1 MTGSPGAGAG
11 PAGVPG
17 PTGVPGSAGLTAA
30 GGRGTAIRVLIA
42 DDEPLIRAGIRMIL
56 TSDREI
62 EVVAE
67 AANGREA
74 VDLARSHGVDVVL
87 LDIQMPVMDGLT
99 ALGELRRATPT
110 ARVIVLTTFGERE
123 NVLRAL
129 EYGGAGF
136 LLKDTAPAELIRAV
150 RAAAAGD
157 AYLSPGATRHVVDQL
172 ASGRVAARGEEA
184 RARVAGLSGREREV
198 LALLGEGL
206 SNADAGR
213 RLHMSE
219 ATVKTYVSR
228 ILAKL
233 ECENRVQAALLARDA
248 GL

>member
-1 MTGSPGAGAG
+1 MTAE
-11 PAGVPG
+11 V
-17 PTGVPGSAGLTAA
+17 
-30 GGRGTAIRVLIA
+30 IRVVIA

-56 TSDREI
+56 TSAPDI

-74 VDLARSHGVDVVL
+74 VDLARSHAPDVML

-99 ALGELRRATPT
+99 ALGELRRTVPQVRAL
-110 ARVIVLTTFGERE
+110 ILTTFGEKE

-129 EYGGAGF
+129 GEGGAGF
-136 LLKDTAPAELIRAV
+136 LLKDSAPGELIGAV

-172 ASGRVAARGEEA
+172 ASGKAAVRGELA
-184 RARVAGLSGREREV
+184 RRQVAELSERERGV

-206 SNADAGR
+206 SNAEAGR

-233 ECENRVQAALLARDA
+233 DCENRVQAALLARDA

>member
-1 MTGSPGAGAG
+1 MTAE
-11 PAGVPG
+11 V
-17 PTGVPGSAGLTAA
+17 
-30 GGRGTAIRVLIA
+30 IRVVIA

-56 TSDREI
+56 TSAPDI

-74 VDLARSHGVDVVL
+74 VELARSHAPDVML

-99 ALGELRRATPT
+99 ALGELRRAVPQVR
-110 ARVIVLTTFGERE
+110 ALILTTFGEKE

-129 EYGGAGF
+129 GQGGAGF
-136 LLKDTAPAELIRAV
+136 LLKDSAPGELIGAV
-150 RAAAAGD
+150 RAAAGGD

-172 ASGRVAARGEEA
+172 ASGRAAVRGEEA
-184 RARVAGLSGREREV
+184 RRQVAALSERERGV

-233 ECENRVQAALLARDA
+233 GCENRVQAALLARDA

>member
-1 MTGSPGAGAG
+1 MAGQ
-11 PAGVPG
+11 P
-17 PTGVPGSAGLTAA
+17 
-30 GGRGTAIRVLIA
+30 IRVVIA

-56 TSDREI
+56 NSDPEI
-62 EVVAE
+62 QVVGE
-67 AANGREA
+67 AADGRAA
-74 VDLARSHGVDVVL
+74 VDAARAHAADVVL
-87 LDIQMPVMDGLT
+87 LDIQMPVLDGLS
-99 ALGELRRATPT
+99 ALPELRRAAPA
-110 ARVIVLTTFGERE
+110 ARVVVLTTFGERE

-136 LLKDTAPAELIRAV
+136 LLKDTAPAELIGAV

-157 AYLSPGATRHVVDQL
+157 AYLSPAATRHVVERL
-172 ASGRVAARGEEA
+172 AKGREAARAEEARGRVAA
-184 RARVAGLSGREREV
+184 LSEKERDV

-219 ATVKTYVSR
+219 GTVKTYVSR

-233 ECENRVQAALLARDA
+233 DCENRVQAALLARDA

>member
-1 MTGSPGAGAG
+1 M
-11 PAGVPG
+11 
-17 PTGVPGSAGLTAA
+17 
-30 GGRGTAIRVLIA
+30 IKVLVT

-56 TSDREI
+56 TSADDI
-62 EVVAE
+62 DVVAE

-74 VDLARSHGVDVVL
+74 VELARAQRVDVVL

-99 ALGELRRATPT
+99 ALAELRRAAPE
-110 ARVIVLTTFGERE
+110 ARVLILTTFGEQQ

-129 EYGGAGF
+129 AEGSAGF
-136 LLKDTAPAELIRAV
+136 LLKDSAPAELMRAV

-157 AYLSPGATRHVVDQL
+157 AYLSPGATRHVVDSL
-172 ASGRVAARGEEA
+172 ASGQNARRSEQA
-184 RARVAGLSGREREV
+184 RRRLESLSDRELEV

-206 SNADAGR
+206 SNADAGQR
-213 RLHMSE
+213 IHMSE

-233 ECENRVQAALLARDA
+233 GCENRVQAALLARDA
-248 GL
+248 GLGT

>member
-1 MTGSPGAGAG
+1 MAGQ
-11 PAGVPG
+11 
-17 PTGVPGSAGLTAA
+17 
-30 GGRGTAIRVLIA
+30 RIRVVIA

-56 TSDREI
+56 TSDEDI
-62 EVVAE
+62 QVVAE

-74 VDLARSHGVDVVL
+74 IERVRAHAADVVL
-87 LDIQMPVMDGLT
+87 LDIQMPVLDGLS
-99 ALGELRRATPT
+99 ALPELRRAAPST
-110 ARVIVLTTFGERE
+110 RVIVLTTFGERE

-129 EYGGAGF
+129 EHGGAGF

-157 AYLSPGATRHVVDQL
+157 AYLSPAATRHVVEQL
-172 ASGRVAARGEEA
+172 ASGREVARAEQARGRVAA
-184 RARVAGLSGREREV
+184 LSEKEREV

-233 ECENRVQAALLARDA
+233 GCENRVQAALLARDA

>member
-1 MTGSPGAGAG
+1 M
-11 PAGVPG
+11 
-17 PTGVPGSAGLTAA
+17 
-30 GGRGTAIRVLIA
+30 IRVIVA
-42 DDEPLIRAGIRMIL
+42 DDEPLIRAGIKMIL
-56 TSDREI
+56 TSADDI

-74 VDLARSHGVDVVL
+74 VELARRHRADVAL
-87 LDIQMPVMDGLT
+87 LDIRMPVMDGLT
-99 ALGELRRATPT
+99 ALGELGRAVPGTR
-110 ARVIVLTTFGERE
+110 ALILTTFGERD

-129 EYGGAGF
+129 RQGGAGF
-136 LLKDTAPAELIRAV
+136 LLKDSAPSELIGAV

-157 AYLSPGATRHVVDQL
+157 AYLSPAATRHVVDSL
-172 ASGRVAARGEEA
+172 AGGAAATRAEEA
-184 RARVAGLSGREREV
+184 RQRVAVLGDREREV

-233 ECENRVQAALLARDA
+233 ACDNRVQAALLARDA
-248 GL
+248 GLGS

>member
-1 MTGSPGAGAG
+1 MT
-11 PAGVPG
+11 VPH
-17 PTGVPGSAGLTAA
+17 
-30 GGRGTAIRVLIA
+30 IRVVIA

-56 TSDREI
+56 TSDRAI

-74 VDLARSHGVDVVL
+74 VELARLHAPDVVL
-87 LDIQMPVMDGLT
+87 LDLQMPVMDGLT
-99 ALGELRRATPT
+99 ALAELGRAVPA

-129 EYGGAGF
+129 ESGGAGF
-136 LLKDTAPAELIRAV
+136 LLKDSAPAELIRAV

-157 AYLSPGATRHVVDQL
+157 AYLSPGATRHVVEQL
-172 ASGRVAARGEEA
+172 ASGRAPARAEEA
-184 RARVAGLSGREREV
+184 RRLVTALSGRERDV

-233 ECENRVQAALLARDA
+233 GCENRVQAALLARDA
-248 GL
+248 AL

>member
-1 MTGSPGAGAG
+1 MTGPG
-11 PAGVPG
+11 G
-17 PTGVPGSAGLTAA
+17 PTGPVGAHGV
-30 GGRGTAIRVLIA
+30 RIKVVIA

-56 TSDREI
+56 TSDPAI
-62 EVVAE
+62 EVVSE

-74 VDLARSHGVDVVL
+74 IEAARAHGADVVL

-99 ALGELRRATPT
+99 ALAELRRSTPA
-110 ARVIVLTTFGERE
+110 ARVIILTTFGERE

-129 EYGGAGF
+129 EHGGAGF
-136 LLKDTAPAELIRAV
+136 LLKDTAPAELIAAV

-172 ASGRVAARGEEA
+172 ATGRAAARGEEA
-184 RARVAGLSGREREV
+184 RRRVEVLSARERDV

-206 SNADAGR
+206 SNADAGK

>member
-1 MTGSPGAGAG
+1 MAGQ
-11 PAGVPG
+11 P
-17 PTGVPGSAGLTAA
+17 
-30 GGRGTAIRVLIA
+30 IRVVIA

-56 TSDREI
+56 TSDPAI
-62 EVVAE
+62 VVVAE

-74 VDLARSHGVDVVL
+74 VDAARAHAADVVL
-87 LDIQMPVMDGLT
+87 LDIQMPVLDGLS
-99 ALGELRRATPT
+99 ALPELRRAAPA
-110 ARVIVLTTFGERE
+110 ARVIVLTTFGERD
-123 NVLRAL
+123 NVLRTL
-129 EYGGAGF
+129 EHGGAGF

-157 AYLSPGATRHVVDQL
+157 AYLSPAATRHVVERL
-172 ASGRVAARGEEA
+172 ATGREAARAEEA
-184 RARVAGLSGREREV
+184 RGRVAGLSEKERDV

-206 SNADAGR
+206 SNADAGK

-233 ECENRVQAALLARDA
+233 DCENRVQAALLARDA

>member
-1 MTGSPGAGAG
+1 
-11 PAGVPG
+11 
-17 PTGVPGSAGLTAA
+17 
-30 GGRGTAIRVLIA
+30 
-42 DDEPLIRAGIRMIL
+42 MIL
-56 TSDREI
+56 TSDPQI

-67 AANGREA
+67 AVNGREA
-74 VDLARSHGVDVVL
+74 IDLARAHAADVVL
-87 LDIQMPVMDGLT
+87 LDIQMPVLDGLS
-99 ALGELRRATPT
+99 ALPELRRAAPMTK
-110 ARVIVLTTFGERE
+110 VIVLTTFGERE

-129 EYGGAGF
+129 EHGGAGF

-157 AYLSPGATRHVVDQL
+157 AYLSPAATRHVVEQL
-172 ASGRVAARGEEA
+172 ASGREAARAEEA
-184 RARVAGLSGREREV
+184 RRRLTALSEREREV

-233 ECENRVQAALLARDA
+233 NCENRVQAALLARDA
-248 GL
+248 RL

>member
-1 MTGSPGAGAG
+1 MTAE
-11 PAGVPG
+11 V
-17 PTGVPGSAGLTAA
+17 
-30 GGRGTAIRVLIA
+30 IRVVIA

-56 TSDREI
+56 TSAPDI

-74 VDLARSHGVDVVL
+74 VELARSHAPAVML

-99 ALGELRRATPT
+99 ALAELRRAAPEVR
-110 ARVIVLTTFGERE
+110 ALILTTFGEKE

-129 EYGGAGF
+129 GQGGAGF
-136 LLKDTAPAELIRAV
+136 LLKDSAPGELIGAV

-172 ASGRVAARGEEA
+172 ASGKAAARGEEA
-184 RARVAGLSGREREV
+184 RRRVAELSERERGV

-206 SNADAGR
+206 SNAEAGR

-233 ECENRVQAALLARDA
+233 GCENRVQAALLARDA

>member
-1 MTGSPGAGAG
+1 M
-11 PAGVPG
+11 
-17 PTGVPGSAGLTAA
+17 
-30 GGRGTAIRVLIA
+30 IRVVIA

-56 TSDREI
+56 TSAPDI

-74 VDLARSHGVDVVL
+74 VESALAHAPDVVL

-99 ALGELRRATPT
+99 ALAELGRAVPGVR
-110 ARVIVLTTFGERE
+110 ALILTTFGEKE

-129 EYGGAGF
+129 GRGSAGF
-136 LLKDTAPAELIRAV
+136 LLKDSAPGELIGAV

-172 ASGRVAARGEEA
+172 ASGKAVARGEQA
-184 RARVAGLSGREREV
+184 RRQVAELSERERGV

-233 ECENRVQAALLARDA
+233 GCDNRVQAALLARDA

>member
-1 MTGSPGAGAG
+1 M
-11 PAGVPG
+11 
-17 PTGVPGSAGLTAA
+17 
-30 GGRGTAIRVLIA
+30 IA

-56 TSDREI
+56 TSDQEI

-67 AANGREA
+67 AVNGREA
-74 VDLARSHGVDVVL
+74 VDLARAHAADVVL
-87 LDIQMPVMDGLT
+87 LDIQMPVLEGLS
-99 ALGELRRATPT
+99 ALPELRRAAPST
-110 ARVIVLTTFGERE
+110 RVIVLTTFGERE

-157 AYLSPGATRHVVDQL
+157 AYLSPAATRHVVEQL
-172 ASGRVAARGEEA
+172 ASGREAARAEEA
-184 RARVAGLSGREREV
+184 RARLTALSERERQV

-233 ECENRVQAALLARDA
+233 GCENRVQAALLARDA

>member
-1 MTGSPGAGAG
+1 MTAE
-11 PAGVPG
+11 V
-17 PTGVPGSAGLTAA
+17 
-30 GGRGTAIRVLIA
+30 IRVVIA

-56 TSDREI
+56 TSATDI

-74 VDLARSHGVDVVL
+74 VDLARSHAPDVVL

-99 ALGELRRATPT
+99 ALGELRRAVPEVR
-110 ARVIVLTTFGERE
+110 ALILTTFGEKE

-129 EYGGAGF
+129 GEGGAGF
-136 LLKDTAPAELIRAV
+136 LLKDSAPGELIGAV

-172 ASGRVAARGEEA
+172 ASGKAAVRGEAAR
-184 RARVAGLSGREREV
+184 RQVAELSERERGV

-233 ECENRVQAALLARDA
+233 DCDNRVQAALLARDA

>member
-1 MTGSPGAGAG
+1 MTAE
-11 PAGVPG
+11 V
-17 PTGVPGSAGLTAA
+17 
-30 GGRGTAIRVLIA
+30 IRVVIA

-56 TSDREI
+56 TSASDI

-67 AANGREA
+67 AANGKEA
-74 VDLARSHGVDVVL
+74 VDLARSHAPDVML
-87 LDIQMPVMDGLT
+87 LDIQMPVMDGLS
-99 ALGELRRATPT
+99 ALGELRRAVPQVR
-110 ARVIVLTTFGERE
+110 ALILTTFGEKE

-129 EYGGAGF
+129 GEGGAGF
-136 LLKDTAPAELIRAV
+136 LLKDSAPGELIGAV

-172 ASGRVAARGEEA
+172 ASGKAAVRGEVA
-184 RARVAGLSGREREV
+184 RRQVAELSDRERGV

-206 SNADAGR
+206 SNAEAGR

-233 ECENRVQAALLARDA
+233 DCENRVQAALLARDA

>member
-1 MTGSPGAGAG
+1 MAGQ
-11 PAGVPG
+11 P
-17 PTGVPGSAGLTAA
+17 
-30 GGRGTAIRVLIA
+30 IRVVIA

-56 TSDREI
+56 ISDPEI
-62 EVVAE
+62 EVVGE
-67 AANGREA
+67 AADGREA
-74 VDLARSHGVDVVL
+74 VEAARAHAADVVL
-87 LDIQMPVMDGLT
+87 LDIQMPVLDGLS
-99 ALGELRRATPT
+99 ALPELRRAAPA

-129 EYGGAGF
+129 EHGGAGF

-157 AYLSPGATRHVVDQL
+157 AYLSPAATRHVVERL
-172 ASGRVAARGEEA
+172 AMGREVERAEQA
-184 RARVAGLSGREREV
+184 RARVAALSEKERDV

-206 SNADAGR
+206 SNADAGK

-233 ECENRVQAALLARDA
+233 DCENRVQAALLARDA

>member
-1 MTGSPGAGAG
+1 MTGS
-11 PAGVPG
+11 
-17 PTGVPGSAGLTAA
+17 L
-30 GGRGTAIRVLIA
+30 IRVVIA

-74 VDLARSHGVDVVL
+74 IDLALSHSADVVL

-99 ALGELRRATPT
+99 ALGELRRSLPA
-110 ARVIVLTTFGERE
+110 ARAIVLTTFGERE

-129 EYGGAGF
+129 EGGGAGF

-172 ASGRVAARGEEA
+172 SSGRAAARGEEA

>member
-1 MTGSPGAGAG
+1 MTGQ
-11 PAGVPG
+11 
-17 PTGVPGSAGLTAA
+17 
-30 GGRGTAIRVLIA
+30 RIRVVIA

-56 TSDREI
+56 TSDQDI
-62 EVVAE
+62 QVVAE

-74 VDLARSHGVDVVL
+74 VEQARAHTADVVL
-87 LDIQMPVMDGLT
+87 LDIQMPVLDGLS
-99 ALGELRRATPT
+99 ALPELRRAAPSTK
-110 ARVIVLTTFGERE
+110 VIVLTTFGERD

-129 EYGGAGF
+129 EHGGAGF

-157 AYLSPGATRHVVDQL
+157 AYLSPAATRHVVEQL
-172 ASGRVAARGEEA
+172 ASGREVTRAEQARTRVAA
-184 RARVAGLSGREREV
+184 LSEKEREV

-233 ECENRVQAALLARDA
+233 GCDNRVQAALLARDA

>member
-1 MTGSPGAGAG
+1 M
-11 PAGVPG
+11 
-17 PTGVPGSAGLTAA
+17 
-30 GGRGTAIRVLIA
+30 IA

-56 TSDREI
+56 ISDPDI
-62 EVVAE
+62 QVVGE
-67 AANGREA
+67 AADGRAAVEA
-74 VDLARSHGVDVVL
+74 ARAHAADVVL
-87 LDIQMPVMDGLT
+87 LDIQMPVLDGLS
-99 ALGELRRATPT
+99 ALPELRRVAPA

-129 EYGGAGF
+129 EHGGAGF

-157 AYLSPGATRHVVDQL
+157 AYLSPAATRHVVERL
-172 ASGRVAARGEEA
+172 ATGREAARSEQARVRVAA
-184 RARVAGLSGREREV
+184 LSEKEREV
-198 LALLGEGL
+198 LAVLGEGL

-233 ECENRVQAALLARDA
+233 DCENRVQAALLARDA

>member
-1 MTGSPGAGAG
+1 MTAE
-11 PAGVPG
+11 V
-17 PTGVPGSAGLTAA
+17 
-30 GGRGTAIRVLIA
+30 IRVVIA

-56 TSDREI
+56 TSAPDI

-74 VDLARSHGVDVVL
+74 VELARLHAPGVML

-99 ALGELRRATPT
+99 ALGELRRAAPEVR
-110 ARVIVLTTFGERE
+110 ALILTTFGEKE

-129 EYGGAGF
+129 GQGGAGF
-136 LLKDTAPAELIRAV
+136 LLKDSAPGELIGAV

-157 AYLSPGATRHVVDQL
+157 AYLSPGAARHVVDQL
-172 ASGRVAARGEEA
+172 ASGKAAVRGEEA
-184 RARVAGLSGREREV
+184 RRQVAELSERERGV

-233 ECENRVQAALLARDA
+233 DCENRVQAALLARDA

>member
-1 MTGSPGAGAG
+1 M
-11 PAGVPG
+11 
-17 PTGVPGSAGLTAA
+17 
-30 GGRGTAIRVLIA
+30 IRVVIA

-56 TSDREI
+56 TSAPDI

-67 AANGREA
+67 AANGKEA
-74 VDLARSHGVDVVL
+74 VDLARSHAPDVML
-87 LDIQMPVMDGLT
+87 LDIQMPVMDGLS
-99 ALGELRRATPT
+99 ALGELRRAVPEVR
-110 ARVIVLTTFGERE
+110 ALILTTFGEKE

-129 EYGGAGF
+129 GEGGAGF
-136 LLKDTAPAELIRAV
+136 LLKDSAPGELIGAV

-172 ASGRVAARGEEA
+172 ASGKAAARGEVA
-184 RARVAGLSGREREV
+184 RRQVAELSDRERGV

-206 SNADAGR
+206 SNAEAGR

-233 ECENRVQAALLARDA
+233 DCENRVQAALLARDA

>member
-1 MTGSPGAGAG
+1 MAGQ
-11 PAGVPG
+11 P
-17 PTGVPGSAGLTAA
+17 
-30 GGRGTAIRVLIA
+30 IRVVIA

-56 TSDREI
+56 TSDPEI

-74 VDLARSHGVDVVL
+74 VEATRAHAADVVL
-87 LDIQMPVMDGLT
+87 LDIQMPVLDGLS
-99 ALGELRRATPT
+99 ALPELRRAAPA
-110 ARVIVLTTFGERE
+110 ARVIVLTTFGERD
-123 NVLRAL
+123 NVLRTL
-129 EYGGAGF
+129 EHGGAGF

-157 AYLSPGATRHVVDQL
+157 AYLSPAATRHVVERL
-172 ASGRVAARGEEA
+172 ATGREAARAEEA
-184 RARVAGLSGREREV
+184 RGRVAGLSEKERDV

-206 SNADAGR
+206 SNADAGK

-233 ECENRVQAALLARDA
+233 DCENRVQAALLARDA

>member
-1 MTGSPGAGAG
+1 MTGP
-11 PAGVPG
+11 
-17 PTGVPGSAGLTAA
+17 
-30 GGRGTAIRVLIA
+30 RVRVVIA

-56 TSDREI
+56 TSDRGI

-74 VDLARSHGVDVVL
+74 VELARSHAADVVL
-87 LDIQMPVMDGLT
+87 LDLQMPVMDGLT
-99 ALGELRRATPT
+99 ALAELGRAVPA

-129 EYGGAGF
+129 EHGGAGF
-136 LLKDTAPAELIRAV
+136 LLKDSAPAELIRAV

-157 AYLSPGATRHVVDQL
+157 AYLSPGATRHVVEQL
-172 ASGRVAARGEEA
+172 ASGRAPA
-184 RARVAGLSGREREV
+184 RAEQARRQVTALSGRERDV

-206 SNADAGR
+206 SNADAGK

-233 ECENRVQAALLARDA
+233 ECDNRVQAALLARDA

>member
-1 MTGSPGAGAG
+1 M
-11 PAGVPG
+11 
-17 PTGVPGSAGLTAA
+17 
-30 GGRGTAIRVLIA
+30 IKVLVT

-56 TSDREI
+56 TSADDI
-62 EVVAE
+62 EVVGE
-67 AANGREA
+67 AGNGREA
-74 VDLARSHGVDVVL
+74 VELARAGRVDVVL

-99 ALGELRRATPT
+99 ALAELRKAVPQTN
-110 ARVIVLTTFGERE
+110 VLILTTFGEQQ

-129 EYGGAGF
+129 TEGSAGF
-136 LLKDTAPAELIRAV
+136 LLKDSAPGELIGAV

-157 AYLSPGATRHVVDQL
+157 AYLSPGAPRHVVDSL
-172 ASGRVAARGEEA
+172 ATGRHTSRVDEA
-184 RARVAGLSGREREV
+184 RRRLAALPPREQEV

-206 SNADAGR
+206 SNADAGA

-233 ECENRVQAALLARDA
+233 GCENRVQAALLARDA
-248 GL
+248 GLGV

>member
-1 MTGSPGAGAG
+1 M
-11 PAGVPG
+11 
-17 PTGVPGSAGLTAA
+17 
-30 GGRGTAIRVLIA
+30 IRVLVT

-56 TSDREI
+56 SSAKDI

-67 AANGREA
+67 AGNGREA
-74 VDLARSHGVDVVL
+74 VEVARTRHIDVAL

-99 ALGELRRATPT
+99 ALAELG
-110 ARVIVLTTFGERE
+110 RVAPRVQVLILTTFGERQ

-129 EYGGAGF
+129 SGGSAGF
-136 LLKDTAPAELIRAV
+136 VLKDSAPAELLRAV
-150 RAAAAGD
+150 RAAAAGE
-157 AYLSPGATRHVVDQL
+157 AYLSPGATRHVVDSL
-172 ASGRVAARGEEA
+172 ASGGMAQRGE
-184 RARVAGLSGREREV
+184 RARRRLEKLTDREREV

-213 RLHMSE
+213 RIHMSE

-248 GL
+248 GLGA

>member
-1 MTGSPGAGAG
+1 MTGTGPG
-11 PAGVPG
+11 
-17 PTGVPGSAGLTAA
+17 
-30 GGRGTAIRVLIA
+30 IRVVIA

-56 TSDREI
+56 TSDAEI
-62 EVVAE
+62 DVVAE
-67 AANGREA
+67 ATNGREA
-74 VDLARSHGVDVVL
+74 VELARSHAVDVVL
-87 LDIQMPVMDGLT
+87 LDLQMPEMDGLS
-99 ALGELRRATPT
+99 ALAELRRTAPA
-110 ARVIVLTTFGERE
+110 ARVIILTTFGERE

-129 EYGGAGF
+129 EHGGAGF

-172 ASGRVAARGEEA
+172 ATGRAAARAEEA
-184 RARVAGLSGREREV
+184 RRRVGVLSERERDV
-198 LALLGEGL
+198 LTLLGEGL
-206 SNADAGR
+206 SNADAGKR
-213 RLHMSE
+213 IHMSE

-233 ECENRVQAALLARDA
+233 DCENRVQAALLARDA

>member
-1 MTGSPGAGAG
+1 M
-11 PAGVPG
+11 
-17 PTGVPGSAGLTAA
+17 
-30 GGRGTAIRVLIA
+30 IRVLVT

-56 TSDREI
+56 SSADDM

-67 AANGREA
+67 AANGRKA
-74 VDLARSHGVDVVL
+74 VDIARSQRVDVAL

-99 ALGELRRATPT
+99 ALAELRRSVPEV
-110 ARVIVLTTFGERE
+110 RVLILTTFGERH

-129 EYGGAGF
+129 GTGSAGF
-136 LLKDTAPAELIRAV
+136 LLKDSAPAELMRAV

-157 AYLSPGATRHVVDQL
+157 AYLSPGATRHVVDSL
-172 ASGRVAARGEEA
+172 ASGGTADRAE
-184 RARVAGLSGREREV
+184 RARRMLEKLTAREREV
-198 LALLGEGL
+198 LTLLGEGL
-206 SNADAGR
+206 SNADAGQR
-213 RLHMSE
+213 IHMSE

-248 GL
+248 GLGT

>member
-1 MTGSPGAGAG
+1 M
-11 PAGVPG
+11 
-17 PTGVPGSAGLTAA
+17 
-30 GGRGTAIRVLIA
+30 IRVLVA

-56 TSDREI
+56 TSADDI

-67 AANGREA
+67 AADGREA
-74 VDLARSHGVDVVL
+74 VELALRHLVDVAL
-87 LDIQMPVMDGLT
+87 LDIQMPVLDGLSALAELGRT
-99 ALGELRRATPT
+99 APGVRAL
-110 ARVIVLTTFGERE
+110 ILTTFGERD

-129 EYGGAGF
+129 RHGGAGF
-136 LLKDTAPAELIRAV
+136 LLKDSAPGELIAAV

-157 AYLSPGATRHVVDQL
+157 AYLSPAATRHVADSL
-172 ASGRVAARGEEA
+172 AAGPAVSRSEEA
-184 RARVAGLSGREREV
+184 RRRVAVLSEREREV

-213 RLHMSE
+213 RIHMSE

-233 ECENRVQAALLARDA
+233 GCENRVRAALLARDA
-248 GL
+248 GLGV

>member
-1 MTGSPGAGAG
+1 MAGQ
-11 PAGVPG
+11 P
-17 PTGVPGSAGLTAA
+17 
-30 GGRGTAIRVLIA
+30 IRVVIA

-56 TSDREI
+56 ISDPEI

-74 VDLARSHGVDVVL
+74 VEAARAHAADVVL
-87 LDIQMPVMDGLT
+87 LDIQMPVLDGLS
-99 ALGELRRATPT
+99 ALPELRRAAPA

-129 EYGGAGF
+129 EHGGAGF
-136 LLKDTAPAELIRAV
+136 LLKDTAPAELIGAV

-157 AYLSPGATRHVVDQL
+157 AYLSPAATRHVVERL
-172 ASGRVAARGEEA
+172 ATGREAARAEQARGRVAA
-184 RARVAGLSGREREV
+184 LSEKERDV

-206 SNADAGR
+206 SNADAGK

-233 ECENRVQAALLARDA
+233 DCENRVQAALLARDA

>member
-1 MTGSPGAGAG
+1 M
-11 PAGVPG
+11 
-17 PTGVPGSAGLTAA
+17 
-30 GGRGTAIRVLIA
+30 IRVLIA

-56 TSDREI
+56 TSADDI

-67 AANGREA
+67 AVNGREA
-74 VDLARSHGVDVVL
+74 VELARGHGVDVAL
-87 LDIQMPVMDGLT
+87 LDIRMPVLDGLT
-99 ALGELRRATPT
+99 ALGELRRAAPGVRTL
-110 ARVIVLTTFGERE
+110 ILTTFGERE

-129 EYGGAGF
+129 RQGGAGF
-136 LLKDTAPAELIRAV
+136 LLKDSAPGELIGAV

-157 AYLSPGATRHVVDQL
+157 AYLSPGATRHVADSL
-172 ASGRVAARGEEA
+172 ATGAVTGRAEDARRRVAL
-184 RARVAGLSGREREV
+184 LSERERDV

-233 ECENRVQAALLARDA
+233 ECDNRVQAALLARDA
-248 GL
+248 GLAA